1 MIKSRNQSVI
11 GLAAMLWLT
20 STAGGA
26 VAQENFLDGESEA
39 APIET
44 PSAGH
49 GTSAEAVARAK
60 ANRAAALKRAAESSG
75 QLNQARLKEVKP
87 EALREVTKFAELQA
101 TPENESKVRRL
112 DEEAERLF
120 KQGRNN
126 DALLK
131 WQDAYGMSIEMKYGT
146 GQGRA
151 LTGMCKI
158 YLTQG
163 KWVKAK
169 QLGENAIEVL
179 SGMNDQT
186 NLGRARIALAQAYF
200 GLENPTWAVK
210 QLELAMKHL
219 IEQPKNDPVEA
230 ANLMRLSGGLLLQFG
245 KTLDAIRFLQ
255 ESAKYCEEA
264 KDMPTALSLHSKIAT
279 LMNEVGLYVAAKE
292 EAQKAVVIAKN
303 VKNDRAMV
311 SALAS
316 YANTQYVLGEYND
329 ALESYEQAY
338 KLGGKMDEKIL
349 GKEGKANLLMGY
361 SFSLIATGE
370 SDRAEKMLKS
380 IIPYFERNAKYY
392 AQTECLNA
400 LGILVANRGEPYKAL
415 PYFQRAVDA
424 QNMVKPAQPRMQ
436 YMLLQNM
443 AAAEFAGGKYREAS
457 THLKSIMAIAERDQ
471 KVRQHHPLIVLRTL
485 TSLGEVSLKMADPV
499 LARDYTEKAIELGI
513 KLADD
518 ASLWRAYT
526 ILAQLE
532 LGQREDEKAKIA
544 LENAQSH
551 FRSPQAGSFP
561 TVESFQFVSPRKAL
575 GQQLIALVASQGMT
589 EKALIAAEQLKEEQI
604 INTWIRKS
612 CPVKA
617 EDRDVY
623 TDLVNQRAHLH
634 AAENSTTPN
643 KLTEEWKSWLSR
655 FSELAHKN
663 KSLARLIAPYPTTAE
678 DIINGVRKK
687 RVTVI
692 EYMVGDKSSVA
703 FTIDPIG
710 RISATVLPIGEDRLA
725 SQIAPLLANAG
736 AVPEGGESP
745 DRLALQQLY
754 KQLLPKAV
762 LDFVPSTPD
771 KPIVV
776 IPDSVLFNLPF
787 AALIDETGKYFIEN
801 HLLSL
806 ATSMGAIIDGPLPSG
821 NRLTVLVA
829 QDGSANDQAESN
841 NILNAMEPE
850 PVATLSAQAT
860 DLQELQRV
868 SQDKA
873 VLHLSTNLPLS
884 DDNPVTAKLPFAKGQ
899 SEETKDNTAGG
910 LFCLSI
916 PNDLVVLSGTS
927 IKGKEQNGKAVQVV
941 SRGLNYA
948 GARNVMMSLW
958 NEPCDT
964 RSNEI
969 ANFYKNKKNGMNDA
983 LALRQAQLLAL
994 RADRNP
1000 KAWAAFQL
1008 LGAGM

>member
-1 MIKSRNQSVI
+1 MIKSRNQSIV
-11 GLAAMLWLT
+11 GLAALLLLS
-20 STAGGA
+20 STANGA
-26 VAQENFLDGESEA
+26 IAQDSFLEGNDAAAES
-39 APIET
+39 
-44 PSAGH
+44 SAGQA
-49 GTSAEAVARAK
+49 TSADAIARAK
-60 ANRAAALKRAAESSG
+60 ANRAAELKRAVESTG
-75 QLNQARLKEVKP
+75 QLNQAKLKEVKP
-87 EALREVTKFAELQA
+87 EALREVTKHAELEPTA
-101 TPENESKVRRL
+101 ENEKKVVRL
-112 DEEAERLF
+112 DQEAEALF
-120 KQGRNN
+120 KQGRNS

-131 WQDAYGMSIEMKYGT
+131 WQEAYGMSIEMKYAT

-169 QLGENAIEVL
+169 QLGENAIEIL

-200 GLENPTWAVK
+200 GLENPAWAVK

-219 IEQPKNDPVEA
+219 IEQPKNDPIEA

-264 KDMPTALSLHSKIAT
+264 KDMPAALSLHSKIAT
-279 LMNEVGLYVAAKE
+279 LMSEVGLYVAAKE

-329 ALESYEQAY
+329 ALNSYEEAY
-338 KLGGKMDEKIL
+338 KLAGKMDDKTL
-349 GKEGKANLLMGY
+349 GKEGRANLLMGY

-370 SDRAEKMLKS
+370 SERAEKMLNS

-485 TSLGEVSLKMADPV
+485 TSLGEVALKMADPV
-499 LARDYTEKAIELGI
+499 LARDYTEKAIELGT

-526 ILAQLE
+526 VLAQLE
-532 LGQREDEKAKIA
+532 LGQREEEKAKIA

-561 TVESFQFVSPRKAL
+561 TVESFQFVSPRKSL
-575 GQQLIALVASQGMT
+575 GHQLIALVASQGMT
-589 EKALIAAEQLKEEQI
+589 EKALVAAEQLKEEQI

-612 CPVKA
+612 CPVKS

-643 KLTEEWKSWLSR
+643 KLTEEWKSWLAR

-710 RISATVLPIGEDRLA
+710 RISATVLPIGEERLA
-725 SQIAPLLANAG
+725 NQIAPLLANAG

-762 LDFVPSTPD
+762 TDFVPNTPD

-787 AALIDETGKYFIEN
+787 AALIDETGKYFIET
-801 HLLSL
+801 HLVSL

-821 NRLTVLVA
+821 NRLSVLVA
-829 QDGSANDQAESN
+829 QDGNDQAESA
-841 NILNAMEPE
+841 NILNALEPD
-850 PVATLSAQAT
+850 PVSTLSAQST
-860 DLQELQRV
+860 NLEELQRV

-884 DDNPVTAKLPFAKGQ
+884 DDNPVKAKLPFAQGQ
-899 SEETKDNTAGG
+899 SEDTKDTTAGG
-910 LFCLSI
+910 LFSLSI

-964 RSNEI
+964 RTNEI
-969 ANFYKNKKNGMNDA
+969 ANFYKNKKSGMNDA
-983 LALRQAQLLAL
+983 RALRQAQLLAL